1 MTRMLH
7 MQEVVCTL
15 CREVESEGVEM
26 DGRTDTDKA
35 GIWGQ
40 MIWCQSQSRRADNLT
55 GSSFRHEINNL

>member
-35 GIWGQ
+35 GI
-40 MIWCQSQSRRADNLT
+40 
-55 GSSFRHEINNL
+55 